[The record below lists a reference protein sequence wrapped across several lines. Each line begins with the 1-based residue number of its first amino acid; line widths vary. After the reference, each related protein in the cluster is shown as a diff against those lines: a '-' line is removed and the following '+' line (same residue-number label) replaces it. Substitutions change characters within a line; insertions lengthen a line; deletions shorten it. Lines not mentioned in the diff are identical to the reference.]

1 MAAIA
6 VNVPISVARFAASGM
21 ERETDLMNKI
31 KVALIFEDK
40 SVAKKFALENAP
52 DGAVKIDSEY
62 QFVYETSILY
72 FDWIKPSI
80 RFKGQRVNFV
90 YTTGNIRDTP
100 WFDAV
105 IRPMQMVGTG
115 AIDQKY

>member
-1 MAAIA
+1 
-6 VNVPISVARFAASGM
+6 
-21 ERETDLMNKI
+21 MNKI

-40 SVAKKFALENAP
+40 SVAKKFAFENAQE
-52 DGAVKIDSEY
+52 GVVIIDSKH
-62 QFVYETSILY
+62 QFVYETSILR

-80 RFKGQRVNFV
+80 SFKGRRVNFV
-90 YTTGNIRDTP
+90 FTTKEIRDTP

-115 AIDQKY
+115 VIYE